1 MGTGLW
7 GHRISCVYPADK
19 DVGKEQSPMKIQEV
33 IDEVNEAW
41 GEEHEEKRKKISWD
55 NLVRIPCGEFFLWT
69 LVYLSP
75 LIILLPALFISPEKT
90 GNLPLPL
97 AQFWINIPYYFLDI
111 RAGIIV
117 SLASIL
123 LSLYVSV
130 GKFADGVEGISGD
143 ARRATYRKFAR
154 IVGEIVFVVF
164 VTNFWYGLIAG
175 YLQGTSLVPQI
186 FGPWSVGPGWGK
198 LIVSEHINLA
208 RYQEIPLWVLLFFA
222 WFTMVSSRMLTYS
235 EKDILV
241 RSSIYLDRLKNANGS
256 GSMSYSKEYDIAKCE
271 FEEEFF
277 EIQTGKNV
285 LVLPGESHRGRGGT
299 YSGMFYS
306 GARYVGFGVNVSM
319 KSYILH
325 WQFLKISI
333 LWAAVSALAIIT
345 MGINGSISVVIGSVF
360 YGIYLYMVIQSSV
373 NLDSNIYKLNV
384 MRLNKGYRRVLEY
397 VSFYWKN
404 WINRVAAYISSG
416 IISIFLLIGH
426 QSEMAGVVEILDLS
440 GDEASVLFLIVFL
453 VISVGLT
460 VVIVYIVEKFVYLSM
475 KRIIGEYSTVALEK
489 NIKYSELLEEDKG
502 KIDFLMVAY
511 IYCLMLEVNKYYMDY
526 KAEVGHV
533 DLSPNQSELI
543 RIRYSRPAI
552 YKELKSPSHK

>member
-1 MGTGLW
+1 
-7 GHRISCVYPADK
+7 
-19 DVGKEQSPMKIQEV
+19 MKIQDV

-97 AQFWINIPYYFLDI
+97 TQFWINIPYYLLDI
-111 RAGIIV
+111 RVGIIV

-130 GKFADGVEGISGD
+130 GKFADGVEGVSGD

-175 YLQGTSLVPQI
+175 YLQGTSLVPQV

-277 EIQTGKNV
+277 EKQTGKNA
-285 LVLPGESHRGRGGT
+285 LVLPGESHQGREGT
-299 YSGMFYS
+299 YSGIFYS
-306 GARYVGFGVNVSM
+306 GARYMGFGVNVSM
-319 KSYILH
+319 KSYIFH

-333 LWAAVSALAIIT
+333 LWAVVGALAIFT
-345 MGINGSISVVIGSVF
+345 MRINGFISIVIGSVF

-373 NLDSNIYKLNV
+373 NLDSDIYKLNV

-404 WINRVAAYISSG
+404 WMNRLVAYISSSLVFMFVLVEYQG
-416 IISIFLLIGH
+416 DLANVFEFLG
-426 QSEMAGVVEILDLS
+426 LS
-440 GDEASVLFLIVFL
+440 DEAAYALFLIVFL
-453 VISVGLT
+453 VISIGST
-460 VVIVYIVEKFVYLSM
+460 VVIVYVVEKFVYLSM
-475 KRIIGEYSTVALEK
+475 RRIIGERSTVALEK
-489 NIKYSELLEEDKG
+489 NIKYSELSEEDKG

-543 RIRYSRPAI
+543 RSRYSRPAI
-552 YKELKSPSHK
+552 YKAFKSSSHK

>member
-1 MGTGLW
+1 
-7 GHRISCVYPADK
+7 
-19 DVGKEQSPMKIQEV
+19 MKIQDI

-41 GEEHEEKRKKISWD
+41 GEEHEEKRKKIFWD

-90 GNLPLPL
+90 DNLPLPL
-97 AQFWINIPYYFLDI
+97 AQFWINIPYYLLDI

-130 GKFADGVEGISGD
+130 GKFADGVEGVSGD

-164 VTNFWYGLIAG
+164 VINFWYGLIAG

-186 FGPWSVGPGWGK
+186 FGSWSVDPGWGK

-256 GSMSYSKEYDIAKCE
+256 GSMSYSKEYDIAKYE

-277 EIQTGKNV
+277 GKQTGKNV
-285 LVLPGESHRGRGGT
+285 LALPGGSLRGREGT

-345 MGINGSISVVIGSVF
+345 MGINGFISVVIGSVF
-360 YGIYLYMVIQSSV
+360 YGMYLFMVIQSSV
-373 NLDSNIYKLNV
+373 NLDSDIYKLNV
-384 MRLNKGYRRVLEY
+384 MRLDKGYRRVLEY

-416 IISIFLLIGH
+416 IIFIFLLTEYQG
-426 QSEMAGVVEILDLS
+426 EMADVFEILGLS
-440 GDEASVLFLIVFL
+440 NDEASVLFIIVFL
-453 VISVGLT
+453 VVSVGLT
-460 VVIVYIVEKFVYLSM
+460 VVIVYVVEKFVYLSM
-475 KRIIGEYSTVALEK
+475 RRIIGEYSTVALEK
-489 NIKYSELLEEDKG
+489 NIKYSEFSEEDRG

-511 IYCLMLEVNKYYMDY
+511 IYCLMLGVNKYYMDY
-526 KAEVGHV
+526 KAEVGHA

-543 RIRYSRPAI
+543 RSRYSRPTI
-552 YKELKSPSHK
+552 YKAFKSSSHK

>member
-1 MGTGLW
+1 M
-7 GHRISCVYPADK
+7 
-19 DVGKEQSPMKIQEV
+19 
-33 IDEVNEAW
+33 
-41 GEEHEEKRKKISWD
+41 
-55 NLVRIPCGEFFLWT
+55 
-69 LVYLSP
+69 
-75 LIILLPALFISPEKT
+75 
-90 GNLPLPL
+90 
-97 AQFWINIPYYFLDI
+97 
-111 RAGIIV
+111 
-117 SLASIL
+117 
-123 LSLYVSV
+123 SV

-241 RSSIYLDRLKNANGS
+241 RRSIYLDRLKNANGS

-285 LVLPGESHRGRGGT
+285 LVLPGESHRGREGA

-360 YGIYLYMVIQSSV
+360 YGIYLSMVIQSSV

-416 IISIFLLIGH
+416 IISIFLLIGY
-426 QSEMAGVVEILDLS
+426 QSEMADLVEILGLS
-440 GDEASVLFLIVFL
+440 DDEASALFLIVFL

-460 VVIVYIVEKFVYLSM
+460 VVVVYVVEKFVYLSM
-475 KRIIGEYSTVALEK
+475 RRIIKEYSVDTLKESLEQAG
-489 NIKYSELLEEDKG
+489 ISDRDKQ
-502 KIDFLMVAY
+502 KIDFLVVSY
-511 IYCLMLEVNKYYMDY
+511 IYCLMFEVNRFYMDY
-526 KAEVGHV
+526 KNELGRAG
-533 DLSPNQSELI
+533 LSSNHSKSL
-543 RIRYSRPAI
+543 RYRYSRSTI
-552 YKELKSPSHK
+552 YKALKSPSHK

>member
-1 MGTGLW
+1 
-7 GHRISCVYPADK
+7 
-19 DVGKEQSPMKIQEV
+19 MKIEDI

-41 GEEHEEKRKKISWD
+41 GEEHEEKSRKIFWD
-55 NLVRIPCGEFFLWT
+55 NLVRIPCWEFFLWT

-75 LIILLPALFISPEKT
+75 LIILLPALFISSEKT

-97 AQFWINIPYYFLDI
+97 AQFWINIPYYLLDI

-130 GKFADGVEGISGD
+130 GKFADGVEGVSGD

-164 VTNFWYGLIAG
+164 VINFWYGLIAG
-175 YLQGTSLVPQI
+175 YLQGTSLVPL
-186 FGPWSVGPGWGK
+186 GPWSVGPGWGK
-198 LIVSEHINLA
+198 LIVSEHINLT

-241 RSSIYLDRLKNANGS
+241 RSSIYLDRLKNANGN

-277 EIQTGKNV
+277 GKQIGGND
-285 LVLPGESHRGRGGT
+285 LFIPGRSLSRREGA

-306 GARYVGFGVNVSM
+306 GVRYMGFGVNVGV
-319 KSYILH
+319 KSYVFH
-325 WQFLKISI
+325 RQFRNIFISWIFVSI
-333 LWAAVSALAIIT
+333 LAIAT
-345 MGINGSISVVIGSVF
+345 MWINGFILVIIGSVF
-360 YGIYLYMVIQSSV
+360 YGTYLSMVIQSSV

-384 MRLNKGYRRVLEY
+384 LRLNKGYRRVFEY

-404 WINRVAAYISSG
+404 WMNRLAAYISSSLVFMFVLVEYQG
-416 IISIFLLIGH
+416 DLANVFEFLGL
-426 QSEMAGVVEILDLS
+426 SDGV
-440 GDEASVLFLIVFL
+440 ASALFLIVFL
-453 VISVGLT
+453 VISIGST
-460 VVIVYIVEKFVYLSM
+460 VVIVYVVEKFVYLSM
-475 KRIIGEYSTVALEK
+475 RRIIGERSAVALEK

>member
-1 MGTGLW
+1 M
-7 GHRISCVYPADK
+7 
-19 DVGKEQSPMKIQEV
+19 
-33 IDEVNEAW
+33 
-41 GEEHEEKRKKISWD
+41 
-55 NLVRIPCGEFFLWT
+55 
-69 LVYLSP
+69 SP

-97 AQFWINIPYYFLDI
+97 AQFWINIPYYLLDI

-130 GKFADGVEGISGD
+130 GKFADGVEGVSGD

-164 VTNFWYGLIAG
+164 VINFWYGLIAG
-175 YLQGTSLVPQI
+175 YLQGTSLVSQI

-256 GSMSYSKEYDIAKCE
+256 GSVSYSKEYDIAKCE

-277 EIQTGKNV
+277 GKQTGKNV
-285 LVLPGESHRGRGGT
+285 LALSGESLRGRKGT

-325 WQFLKISI
+325 WQFLKIFI

-345 MGINGSISVVIGSVF
+345 MGINGFISVVIGSIF
-360 YGIYLYMVIQSSV
+360 YGIYLSMVIQSSV

-384 MRLNKGYRRVLEY
+384 MRLDKGYRRVLEY

-404 WINRVAAYISSG
+404 WMNRVAAYISSSLVFMFILVEYQG
-416 IISIFLLIGH
+416 DV
-426 QSEMAGVVEILDLS
+426 AGVFEFLGLS
-440 GDEASVLFLIVFL
+440 DETAYTLFLIVFL

-460 VVIVYIVEKFVYLSM
+460 VVIVYVVEKFVYLSM
-475 KRIIGEYSTVALEK
+475 RRIIGECSTVALEK
-489 NIKYSELLEEDKG
+489 NIKYSEFSEGDKE

-526 KAEVGHV
+526 KNELGRAG
-533 DLSPNQSELI
+533 LSSNNSESL
-543 RIRYSRPAI
+543 RYRYSRSTI
-552 YKELKSPSHK
+552 YKAPKTLRRK

>member
-1 MGTGLW
+1 
-7 GHRISCVYPADK
+7 
-19 DVGKEQSPMKIQEV
+19 MKIQEV
-33 IDEVNEAW
+33 IDEVNNTW
-41 GEEHEEKRKKISWD
+41 GEEHEEKSRKIFWD
-55 NLVRIPCGEFFLWT
+55 NVVRNPFFIFIGTT
-69 LVYLSP
+69 LIYLST
-75 LIILLPALFISPEKT
+75 LIFAFLFLLFGKVNEFWISVSNIFF
-90 GNLPLPL
+90 NLP
-97 AQFWINIPYYFLDI
+97 YYLLDLRI
-111 RAGIIV
+111 GIIP
-117 SLASIL
+117 SFAALL
-123 LSLYVSV
+123 LSLYLGI
-130 GKFADGVEGISGD
+130 GKSADLHDGISGD

-164 VTNFWYGLIAG
+164 VINFWYGLIAG

-186 FGPWSVGPGWGK
+186 FGSWSVGPGWGK

-256 GSMSYSKEYDIAKCE
+256 GSMSYSKEYDIAKYE

-277 EIQTGKNV
+277 GKQTGKNV
-285 LVLPGESHRGRGGT
+285 LALPGGFLRGREGT

-345 MGINGSISVVIGSVF
+345 MGINGFITVVIGSVF
-360 YGIYLYMVIQSSV
+360 YGMYLFMVIQSSV
-373 NLDSNIYKLNV
+373 NLDSDIYKLNV
-384 MRLNKGYRRVLEY
+384 MRLDKGYRRVLEY

-416 IISIFLLIGH
+416 IIFIFLLTEYQG
-426 QSEMAGVVEILDLS
+426 EMADIFEILGLS
-440 GDEASVLFLIVFL
+440 NDEASVLFIIVFL
-453 VISVGLT
+453 VVSVGLT
-460 VVIVYIVEKFVYLSM
+460 VVIVYVVEKFVYLSM
-475 KRIIGEYSTVALEK
+475 RRIIGEYSTVALEK
-489 NIKYSELLEEDKG
+489 NIKYSEFSEEDKG

-526 KAEVGHV
+526 KAEVGNV

-543 RIRYSRPAI
+543 RSRYSRPAI
-552 YKELKSPSHK
+552 YKAFKSSSHK

>member
-1 MGTGLW
+1 
-7 GHRISCVYPADK
+7 
-19 DVGKEQSPMKIQEV
+19 MKIQDV

-97 AQFWINIPYYFLDI
+97 TQFWINIPYYLLDI

-130 GKFADGVEGISGD
+130 GKFADGVEGVSGD

-175 YLQGTSLVPQI
+175 YLQGTSLVPQV

-241 RSSIYLDRLKNANGS
+241 KKIYLLRRLNNVSGGKDLLARHVYEVAAEEINSKRTVPTLSSSRKNREQEGYANLFYWDYG
-256 GSMSYSKEYDIAKCE
+256 
-271 FEEEFF
+271 
-277 EIQTGKNV
+277 
-285 LVLPGESHRGRGGT
+285 
-299 YSGMFYS
+299 YSGFRYKYERRWEFVLY
-306 GARYVGFGVNVSM
+306 GA
-319 KSYILH
+319 
-325 WQFLKISI
+325 QFLTIPAFLFLVEYYI
-333 LWAAVSALAIIT
+333 
-345 MGINGSISVVIGSVF
+345 GYVVIGIMLFLWEV
-360 YGIYLYMVIQSSV
+360 GIFCVSENCLHGGVY
-373 NLDSNIYKLNV
+373 
-384 MRLNKGYRRVLEY
+384 RLNKNFESKYGKFIESWRFYSLRVLFEALRVMLLLAILIAIAVANTQY
-397 VSFYWKN
+397 FVQSAVLVIIFYACRWKN
-404 WINRVAAYISSG
+404 FKRIKHGFYCRLKQDTRARLSEGALALIDEFQKSPGKEECDKPEIVDKTSWRGSG
-416 IISIFLLIGH
+416 LRLHCMFSIRLEKFPLLMEKIYLWMKATVGFF
-426 QSEMAGVVEILDLS
+426 ILDEKK
-440 GDEASVLFLIVFL
+440 GEECAEYMLI
-453 VISVGLT
+453 
-460 VVIVYIVEKFVYLSM
+460 
-475 KRIIGEYSTVALEK
+475 
-489 NIKYSELLEEDKG
+489 
-502 KIDFLMVAY
+502 AY
-511 IYCLMLEVNKYYMDY
+511 VYCLMIRVNESYVEYELESGGNKGGQTSNAVN
-526 KAEVGHV
+526 
-533 DLSPNQSELI
+533 NLI
-543 RIRYSRPAI
+543 RYKYSRPATHGSLRR
-552 YKELKSPSHK
+552 K